1 MMRRVQTTAYVHA
14 AIALSCAL
22 TACRPT
28 LVTTTPT
35 PVATAPAAATT
46 SAAAPATVGTAVPAA
61 PASAAAAQET
71 RSPALTPLSSLS
83 AHRLVP
89 LPLSVTAGGGSPF
102 TLTATTNIVV
112 PAGNAE
118 LARTGEMLAALL
130 RVPTASPITVTP
142 SNAAAPRGAIVL
154 RLGGESSLGDEG
166 YRLSIS
172 ADSVRITAT
181 TPAGVFRGVQTLRQL
196 LPPAIEMELASGGR
210 AAAAWSVPPGTITD
224 RPRFGWRG
232 AMLDVARHFFTV
244 DEVKQ
249 FIDVLALYKLNIFH
263 MHLSDDQ
270 GWRIQIDSRPKLT
283 QIGGS
288 TEVGG
293 GPGGFYTKADYAEIV
308 RYASDR
314 YITVVPE
321 IDMPGHTN
329 AAIAAYPELSCSRP
343 MPPSSARAPMP
354 GLYTGTQ
361 VGWTTFCPDSEN
373 AYAFVEDVVREIA
386 AMTPGPYFHMGGDEV
401 HILKDPQYVKFV
413 ERVQDIVYKH
423 GKTMVGWEEIGK
435 ARLRPTSIAQQWKSD
450 SVPPAVHQGAK
461 VVMSPAP
468 KTYLDMK
475 YDRNTELG
483 LTWAALIELRTA
495 YDWEPATYMKGVPE
509 SQILGVEGPL
519 WSETVHNIGSAM
531 YMVLPRLP
539 ALAELGWT
547 AASQRNWDSFRLR
560 IAGHA
565 PRWRLLGLNFYP
577 SPQVDWNAASAASP
591 ALVP

>member
-1 MMRRVQTTAYVHA
+1 MTTRFRSTASFQA

-22 TACRPT
+22 AACRPT
-28 LVTTTPT
+28 TPVTTAPAPT
-35 PVATAPAAATT
+35 TVQAAAPAAA
-46 SAAAPATVGTAVPAA
+46 APAPAPTAEARPV
-61 PASAAAAQET
+61 
-71 RSPALTPLSSLS
+71 ALTPLASLS

-89 LPLSVTAGGGSPF
+89 QPVTVNAGSGAPF
-102 TLTATTNIVV
+102 TLSATTSIVV
-112 PAGNAE
+112 PSGNAE
-118 LARTGEMLAALL
+118 LARTGEMLAHLL
-130 RVPTASPITVTP
+130 RVPTASPIPVTP
-142 SNAAAPRGAIVL
+142 SNAAAPRGAIAL
-154 RLGGESSLGDEG
+154 RLGGAASLGEEG
-166 YRLSIS
+166 YELAIS
-172 ADSVRITAT
+172 ADSVRITAAR
-181 TPAGVFRGVQTLRQL
+181 PAGVFRGVQTLRQL
-196 LPPAIEMELASGGR
+196 LPAGIEMELTYGRR
-210 AAAAWSVPPGTITD
+210 AAGAWSVPPGTITD

-263 MHLSDDQ
+263 IHLSDDQ

-283 QIGGS
+283 EIGGRS
-288 TEVGG
+288 EVGG
-293 GPGGFYTKADYAEIV
+293 GPGGFYTKAEYADIV

-343 MPPSSARAPMP
+343 MPPSAARAPLP
-354 GLYTGTQ
+354 GLYTGTE

-373 AYAFVEDVVREIA
+373 AYAFVEDIVREIA

-401 HILKDPQYVKFV
+401 HILKDPQYIKFV

-450 SVPPAVHQGAK
+450 TVPPAVQQGAK
-461 VVMSPAP
+461 VVMSPAT

-495 YDWEPATYMKGVPE
+495 YEWEPATYMKGVPE
-509 SQILGVEGPL
+509 QQILGVEGPL

-547 AASQRNWDSFRLR
+547 SASQRSWESFRQR
-560 IAGHA
+560 IAAHA
-565 PRWRLLGLNFYP
+565 PRWKLLGMNYYP
-577 SPQVDWNAASAASP
+577 SPQVDWNAAAAAPP